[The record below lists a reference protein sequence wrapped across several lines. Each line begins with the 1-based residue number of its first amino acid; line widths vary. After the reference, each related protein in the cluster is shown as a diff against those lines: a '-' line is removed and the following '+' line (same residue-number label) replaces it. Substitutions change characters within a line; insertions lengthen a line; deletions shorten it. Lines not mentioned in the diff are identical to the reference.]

1 MPSRRETA
9 WLTTP
14 LNNARVLH
22 TARVTVDQEVGQF
35 PDCSLNWFTRG
46 YIKRARKLQTAQS
59 IDEYEAKPGTN
70 NFGCSQIAGNKRPM
84 AVYQF
89 ALLKIGSRSH
99 QLLCYICEEAS
110 SCANCYENDIRW
122 VDRT

>member
-14 LNNARVLH
+14 LNIARVLR

-35 PDCSLNWFTRG
+35 PYCSLNGFTRG
-46 YIKRARKLQTAQS
+46 YIKRARKLQTARS
-59 IDEYEAKPGTN
+59 IDEKAGTN
-70 NFGCSQIAGNKRPM
+70 NFGCSQIAGNKRPI

-110 SCANCYENDIRW
+110 SCANCYENDIGRSG
-122 VDRT
+122 RI